1 MKIFEI
7 SYCSLNFKLNDE
19 KEVSFK
25 QIRLGEGV

>member
-7 SYCSLNFKLNDE
+7 SYSLNFKLNDE